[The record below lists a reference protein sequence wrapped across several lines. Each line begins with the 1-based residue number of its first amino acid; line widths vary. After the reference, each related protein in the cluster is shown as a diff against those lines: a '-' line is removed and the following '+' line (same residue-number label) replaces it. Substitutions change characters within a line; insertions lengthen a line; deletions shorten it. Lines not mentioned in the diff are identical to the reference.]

1 MAHLVI
7 GSLRSNEFAAATRD
21 LSPGLDV
28 RVWPEMGRIEDITT
42 ALAWGPPPGVL
53 KTLPNLRLIV
63 SVGAGVDHLFRDP
76 ELPRSVPIVRYVD
89 PDLTNRM
96 VQYVALH
103 VLWHHRRMSEFLA
116 QQREKVWKYL
126 PEPAPHETRVGIMGL
141 GRMGAASARAL
152 VHLGF
157 QVRAWTRTPHTMEG
171 VTCLAGPEGLAPFLA
186 ETDILACVLPL
197 TPATRGILD
206 GKLISGMSTKGRH
219 PRLPG
224 PALINAGR
232 GPLQVEAD
240 ILAALNSGALYA
252 ASLDVFEQEP
262 LPAESPLWLHPRVVI
277 TPHNAAE
284 SEAYSICRYML
295 RQMKAEAD
303 GRPLE
308 NVVDPRR
315 QY

>member
-21 LSPGLDV
+21 LAPELDV

-53 KTLPNLRLIV
+53 KTLPNLKLIV

-76 ELPRSVPIVRYVD
+76 ELPRNVPIIRYVD

-96 VQYVALH
+96 VQYVTLH

-141 GRMGAASARAL
+141 GQMGTASARAL

-157 QVRAWTRTPHTMEG
+157 QVRSWTRTPRSMQG
-171 VTCLAGPEGLAPFLA
+171 VTGFSGPDGLAPFLA

-197 TPATRGILD
+197 TSETRGILN
-206 GKLISGMSTKGRH
+206 GKLIAGLCTKGRH

-224 PALINAGR
+224 PAIINAGR
-232 GPLQVEAD
+232 GGLQVEAD
-240 ILAALNSGALYA
+240 IVAALESGALYA
-252 ASLDVFEQEP
+252 ASLDVFEKEP
-262 LPAESPLWLHPRVVI
+262 LPVESPLWSHPRVVI

-284 SEAYSICRYML
+284 SEAYAIVRYML
-295 RQMKAEAD
+295 RQMKAHSE

-308 NVVDPRR
+308 NIVDPAR